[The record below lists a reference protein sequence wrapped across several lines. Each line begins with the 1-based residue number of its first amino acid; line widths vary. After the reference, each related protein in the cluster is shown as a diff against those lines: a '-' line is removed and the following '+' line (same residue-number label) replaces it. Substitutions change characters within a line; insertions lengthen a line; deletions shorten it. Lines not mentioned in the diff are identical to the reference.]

1 MSTSLTVAEAAKNL
15 AQVVSDVR
23 RRHERVVLFE
33 NGQAVAEL
41 APVAPRGKTGAE
53 IAANWSKRPHL
64 SPEDAESFARDIELA
79 RRELPP
85 LRDPW
90 A

>member
-1 MSTSLTVAEAAKNL
+1 MPASLTVAEAAKNL

-23 RRHERVVLFE
+23 RRGERVVLLE

-41 APVAPRGKTGAE
+41 APVSPRGKTGRE
-53 IAANWSKRPHL
+53 IAESCARRPRL
-64 SPEDAESFARDIELA
+64 NPEAAESLARDIEQA